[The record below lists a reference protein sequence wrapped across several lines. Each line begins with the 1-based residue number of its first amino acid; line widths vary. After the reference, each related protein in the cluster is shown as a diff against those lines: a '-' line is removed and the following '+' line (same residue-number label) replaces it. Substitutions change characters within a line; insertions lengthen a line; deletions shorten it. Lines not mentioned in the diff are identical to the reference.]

1 MMRHVKGIDL
11 TPLRGSREFRLLFAA
26 TSVTGFGSFITYVTV
41 PFQVAVVTHSPLAVG
56 ALGLAELV
64 PLLFMAFVGGALADY
79 VDRRRLVLG
88 GEVAFTVLTGAL
100 LANAV
105 APHPL
110 LWVLY
115 VVAGLTAAVDGVQR
129 PALEALLPRLVPRDQ
144 LIAAGALS
152 SVRMQVAALAGPSLA
167 GVLIAAF
174 GLPWVYAIDLVTF
187 AGSLACLAAM
197 RAVPPPPD
205 AQRPSLRGIAA
216 GLRYARGRPELLGTY
231 LVDINAMFFGMPQA
245 LYPFL
250 ALRFG
255 GPAVLGLLY
264 AAPEA
269 GALLATLTSAWTGRV
284 HRHGLMVVL
293 AAGGWGLAIV
303 GFGLAPALWVALAC
317 LVLAG
322 VADMISGLFR
332 MTIWNQT
339 IPDHL
344 RGRLAGI
351 EMLSYSTGPLLGN
364 FESGVA
370 ARLVGVTGSVVSGGV
385 LCVVGTL
392 ACALALPAFVRYDA
406 RTTQPQPA

>member
-1 MMRHVKGIDL
+1 MMRLVKGIDL
-11 TPLRGSREFRLLFAA
+11 APLRGSREFRLLFAA

-41 PFQVAVVTHSPLAVG
+41 PFQVAVLTHSPLAVG

-79 VDRRRLVLG
+79 LDRRRLVLG
-88 GEVAFTVLTGAL
+88 GEIAFTVLTGAL

-105 APHPL
+105 APHPR

-144 LIAAGALS
+144 LTAAAALS
-152 SVRMQVAALAGPSLA
+152 SMRMQVAALAGPSLA

-197 RAVPPPPD
+197 RAVPPPPE

-216 GLRYARGRPELLGTY
+216 GLRYARSRPELLGTY

-264 AAPEA
+264 AAPSA

-303 GFGLAPALWVALAC
+303 GFGLAPALWLALGF

-322 VADMISGLFR
+322 AADMISGLFR

-364 FESGVA
+364 VESGVA
-370 ARLVGVTGSVVSGGV
+370 ARLVGVSGSVVSGGV

-406 RTTQPQPA
+406 RSVESQPA